1 MVRWESAPNRDPL
14 VMRPRHDADCQPVGV
29 RHIRGRERDARPL
42 QPEQEVRIASAA
54 IKLCDDQSR
63 LPYTTF
69 AQRSPKLWTTIS
81 LATLDLDELRERRR
95 AEAGQV
101 GGEGCTLRLDAK
113 T

>member
-1 MVRWESAPNRDPL
+1 
-14 VMRPRHDADCQPVGV
+14 
-29 RHIRGRERDARPL
+29 L
-42 QPEQEVRIASAA
+42 QPEQEVRIARAA